1 MKLRWFV
8 FYTRPRAEK
17 IIYKELAS
25 KGFEVFLPLQK
36 NFKVWKN
43 RQRKIIDEPLFPCYI
58 FAKACPSD
66 IYNILK
72 IRGICM
78 CIAFEG
84 KHCTISDKDIEAIQ
98 IMILSKQT
106 VSSTNDFKEGE
117 KVYVTRG
124 PLIGYEGVL
133 FKQKGIQKFGI
144 QIQGINLIAAIDM
157 SVEDIQKL
165 S

>member
-36 NFKVWKN
+36 SFKIWKN
-43 RQRKIIDEPLFPCYI
+43 RQHKVIDELLFPCYI
-58 FAKACPSD
+58 FVKICPSD

-72 IRGICM
+72 VRGICM

-84 KHCTISDKDIEAIQ
+84 KPCTVPDKDIEAIK
-98 IMILSKQT
+98 IMILSKQI

-144 QIQGINLIAAIDM
+144 QIQGINLIAAVDI